1 RRPPPPAR
9 AAAASSAPRFPPP
22 ACRARPGGAEPPGP
36 RRREPVGPAGK
47 KKPPPAPAD
56 DSAQMLR
63 QTAAVI
69 RGSLKSV
76 RFTYDG
82 CTGPRTQYVFS
93 DASSLV
99 GSRVDSEVAVKVLG
113 GPTPAGTWVRV
124 SEIPQL
130 ALDSE
135 YIVFL
140 RNTDWTF
147 SPIVANLALR
157 VETLAGR
164 EVLVDSSGRAVTG
177 WGETGPLLSA
187 GTVSE
192 VVGGRLRG
200 YRGAD
205 SPGPGDQPDSATTD
219 PR

>member
-1 RRPPPPAR
+1 
-9 AAAASSAPRFPPP
+9 
-22 ACRARPGGAEPPGP
+22 
-36 RRREPVGPAGK
+36 
-47 KKPPPAPAD
+47 
-56 DSAQMLR
+56 
-63 QTAAVI
+63 
-69 RGSLKSV
+69 
-76 RFTYDG
+76 
-82 CTGPRTQYVFS
+82 VFS

-130 ALDSE
+130 TLDSE

-219 PR
+219 PRGQVSSGGGAAPPAGRPQDSPLDRAPSLADARKAGMFVRPVLNAAAIAN